1 MHILLTGASSFLGRS
16 IVPQLALAGHRIYAV
31 WHAHKANYKQDQCR
45 FPQIDLIQADL
56 SDIEVYATFPDR
68 IDAIIHIAAVS
79 SKVHSIYEFIQNN
92 VTGMKNL
99 IEYAL
104 NKKVNYLIY
113 LSSLSIHG
121 RIEDTVV
128 TEKTPIINP
137 DMYGMSKYIAELLL
151 CEKAIN
157 INSIAI
163 RLPGVLGIGA
173 HRHWL
178 STVFTRA
185 KNGDDILIFNPDA
198 PFNNAVHVEDLAEF
212 INNLL
217 ERKWHG
223 FHVMPLGAGGLTTI
237 KEAVER
243 IILKTE
249 STSRVI
255 IKREDKSSFIISSHY
270 AKDTFQYT
278 PMNIN
283 EMIDKYVDENIF
295 MNS

>member
-16 IVPQLALAGHRIYAV
+16 IVPALARAGHRIYAV
-31 WHAHKANYKQDQCR
+31 WHAHKANYKQDQFR
-45 FPQIDLIQADL
+45 FLQIDLIQADL

-92 VTGMKNL
+92 VTGMKNI
-99 IEYAL
+99 IEFTL
-104 NKKVNYLIY
+104 NKKVKYLIY
-113 LSSLSIHG
+113 SSSLSIHG
-121 RIEDTVV
+121 HIEDTVV

-151 CEKAIN
+151 RENASN
-157 INSIAI
+157 LNSIAI

-185 KNGDDILIFNPDA
+185 KNDDDISIFNPDA
-198 PFNNAVHVEDLAEF
+198 PFNNAVHVCGLAEF

-223 FHVMPLGAGGLTTI
+223 FHAMPLGAGGQTTI
-237 KEAVER
+237 KGAVER
-243 IILKTE
+243 IILKTK
-249 STSRVI
+249 SASRVI
-255 IKREDKSSFIISSHY
+255 IKQEEKSSFIISSQY

-278 PMNIN
+278 PMNIDD
-283 EMIDKYVDENIF
+283 MIDKYVDENIF